1 MQPHGVLNCCIAH
14 AEPPSHAASKSQFSC
29 SGLDCLQVLP
39 GTGIAMVNVNGSY
52 SDQAMVASLANSERE
67 FLRLPSFSLAAGCL
81 A

>member
-1 MQPHGVLNCCIAH
+1 MGRISISCSLQLT
-14 AEPPSHAASKSQFSC
+14 ESSC
-29 SGLDCLQVLP
+29 SGLGYLQVLP
-39 GTGIAMVNVNGSY
+39 GTGIAVVNVNGSY

>member
-1 MQPHGVLNCCIAH
+1 
-14 AEPPSHAASKSQFSC
+14 
-29 SGLDCLQVLP
+29 
-39 GTGIAMVNVNGSY
+39 MVNVNGSY